1 MLPSQHR
8 REVLVTTLW
17 QVGFLVMDQL
27 NSQPATNSQDPAAG
41 LRNI

>member
-27 NSQPATNSQDPAAG
+27 NWRPAANSQDPAAG